1 MEPMR
6 LGFWR
11 RLRLRTK
18 LSLGFGLLAVFMSAL
33 LAVALYVNSWSYLFR
48 EAQGRVCFA
57 AGLAALEVN
66 GDLHATIRE
75 RSDEEGP
82 AYAQLRG
89 ILQRIK
95 AQEPRIRFIYTM
107 RQDEQGHVVFVVD
120 AETNP
125 EDISHVG
132 DVYGEASPE
141 LQAGIGTADK
151 PFSENHMYTDR
162 WGRWLTGFAP
172 IRRSDGSREGLLG
185 IDIAAEDVYARR
197 RELIQAMLVVF
208 LASVPLALGLGW
220 WLGRRLSAPIGALT
234 EGAERVS
241 AGELDYVVPVE
252 TEDDIGALTVSFN
265 RMTRQVRELLEGL
278 QREVDERRA
287 AETELERHRSHLE
300 ELVTERT
307 AELEQTNI
315 QLRQE
320 VGQRVET
327 DEALRRSEE
336 KYRSLVD
343 NLPVGIYRSS
353 PEPDGCFV
361 MINPAGVRMFGYAS
375 AEEMMSIP
383 VSSLYARPEDRR
395 AFADRLLAEGRIVD
409 EEVMYKR
416 KNGEVMWAS
425 ITARVVRGPSG
436 NVEWFDGSIQD
447 ITKRKRAEERIEK
460 LNRCFLHFSDDPVE
474 NIKRLVALVGELLGA
489 TWAMY
494 NHIEGADLLAMA
506 GWNVPPNLGV
516 DNRIEGRLC
525 RDVIEQGSDDL
536 VVVRDLANSGYAE
549 TDSAIRSYGLETYVG
564 KAVRCGRE
572 NVGALCAVYQ
582 TDVTPTEDDIKLIGI
597 IASAIEVEEGR
608 RKSERAVEDS
618 LYFSQTLLS
627 AIPHPVFYK
636 DAECRF
642 LGGNPAFE
650 EFVGTSM
657 AEIVGK
663 KLTEVWPHPL
673 TERFESQELQLVRS
687 GGMHVSEERIVD
699 RQGRDRE
706 IVLSSAAFRRADG
719 TVGGVIGALMDI
731 TERMEA
737 ERRLA
742 HQAED
747 LRRINEQLERE
758 IGRANRLAVEAE
770 AANCAKSEF
779 LANMSHEIRTPLNGV
794 IGITELLAETPL
806 NEEQR
811 EYVSI
816 VRSSG
821 EVLLSVI
828 NDILDFSKIEAGKV
842 YLERIDFEL
851 RDVVEN
857 VGDILAPKAHEKGL
871 EYIAL
876 VPHGLPERV
885 RGDPG
890 RLRQIL
896 VNLVGN
902 AIKFTEKGEVVVRV
916 AQESSTSG
924 DGRVGLRF
932 EVTDTGIGIPADR
945 QEYLFEPFTQADA
958 STTRRYGGTGLGL
971 AICKQLT
978 EAMGGG
984 IGVESVE
991 GKGSTFWFT
1000 VFLDRGEPAAAKEPA
1015 GSLTDIRGTRVLIVD
1030 DNAAN
1035 RMVFRDCLALSGCD
1049 VEEAGD
1055 GVEALRILRRNAETR
1070 PFRVAIVDFQMPE
1083 MDGEELGRR
1092 IKDDPALRD
1101 IHLLLVTSS
1110 PQRGDATRM
1119 SEIGFEAYLS
1129 KPVRYSALIETVR
1142 RVVSAAPPQ
1151 QAEGA
1156 KKLLTRHTL
1165 REASRT
1171 RLLLVEDNPVN
1182 QKVVARMLQKM
1193 GYACDLAQ
1201 NGREAVDAL
1210 AQHAYDLVFMDCQMP
1225 VMDGFEAT
1233 AQIRTRENPGN
1244 HVPIIAMTAMAMKG
1258 DAERCLAAGMD
1269 DYLAKPISREDVQHV
1284 IEKYLRVIEPEA
1296 AAVDRAAPV
1305 ERDRESKAA
1314 ASASPVDLSRLR
1326 KITEDDTELEC
1337 DLIRTFLRDSRQRVA
1352 ALDDLVRNGSC
1363 RDIQRTA
1370 HALKGSSG
1378 TIGAMELQNLAQKI
1392 EEAGRAEN
1400 LADAQESLPSLKTE
1414 FERVREYLEQT
1425 ISLEPDTSPPSA

>member
-1 MEPMR
+1 MR
-6 LGFWR
+6 LAFWR

-18 LSLGFGLLAVFMSAL
+18 LSLGFGLSAVFISAL
-33 LAVALYVNSWSYLFR
+33 LAVGLYVNSWSYLFR

-57 AGLAALEVN
+57 AGLAALEVD

-82 AYAQLRG
+82 AYAQLRSA
-89 ILQRIK
+89 LQRVK
-95 AQEPRIRFIYTM
+95 ALEPRIRFIYTM
-107 RQDEQGHVVFVVD
+107 RQDDQGRVVFVVD
-120 AETNP
+120 AETDP
-125 EDISHVG
+125 EDMSHVG
-132 DVYGEASPE
+132 DVYEEASPE
-141 LQAGIGTADK
+141 LLAGIGTADT
-151 PFSENHMYTDR
+151 PFSENHMYADR

-172 IRRSDGSREGLLG
+172 IRASNGRREGLLG
-185 IDIAAEDVYARR
+185 IDIAAEDVFARR
-197 RELIQAMLVVF
+197 RELIQAMLAVF
-208 LASVPLALGLGW
+208 LGSIPLALGLGW

-252 TEDDIGALTVSFN
+252 TEDDIGGLTISFN

-278 QREVDERRA
+278 RREVEERRA

-300 ELVTERT
+300 ELVAERT
-307 AELEQTNI
+307 TELEQTNV

-327 DEALRRSEE
+327 DQALRRSEE

-375 AEEMMSIP
+375 EEEMMSIP
-383 VSSLYARPEDRR
+383 LSSFYVRPEDRQ
-395 AFADRLLAEGRIVD
+395 AFAERLLAEGRIVG
-409 EEVMYKR
+409 EEVMYRR
-416 KNGEVMWAS
+416 KNGEMMWAS
-425 ITARVVRGPSG
+425 VTARVVRGLSG
-436 NVEWFDGSIQD
+436 EVEWFDGSIQD

-460 LNRCFLHFSDDPVE
+460 LNHCFLHFSDDPVE
-474 NIKRLVALVGELLGA
+474 NINRLVALVGELLGA
-489 TWAMY
+489 AWSMY
-494 NHIEGADLLAMA
+494 THIDGTSLVTMA
-506 GWNVPPNLGV
+506 GWNVPPSLPAENIV
-516 DNRIEGRLC
+516 EGRIC
-525 RDVIEQGSDDL
+525 GDVIRGGSDDL
-536 VVVRDLANSGYAE
+536 FIIRDVANSRYAE
-549 TDSAIRSYGLETYVG
+549 TDPAVRSCGIETYVG
-564 KAVRCGRE
+564 KAVRYGRE
-572 NVGALCAVYQ
+572 HIGALCAVYQ
-582 TDVTPTEDDIKLIGI
+582 TDVEPTEDDVKLIGI

-636 DAECRF
+636 DSECRF

-650 EFVGTSM
+650 EFLGKSM
-657 AEIVGK
+657 SEIVGK

-673 TERFESQELQLVRS
+673 TEYFEQQEFQLVRS
-687 GGMHVSEERIVD
+687 GGTRVSEERIID

-719 TVGGVIGALMDI
+719 SVGGVIGALMDI

-747 LRRINEQLERE
+747 LRRVNEQLERE

-794 IGITELLAETPL
+794 IGITELLMETPL
-806 NEEQR
+806 NEEQQ

-842 YLERIDFEL
+842 HLESIDFEL
-851 RDVVEN
+851 RDLVEN
-857 VGDILAPKAHEKGL
+857 VGEILAPKAHEKGL

-876 VPHGLPERV
+876 VPHDLPERV
-885 RGDPG
+885 KGDPG

-902 AIKFTEKGEVVVRV
+902 AIRFTDKGEIVVRV
-916 AQESSTSG
+916 SQEPSPSG
-924 DGRVGLRF
+924 DGRIALRC

-971 AICKQLT
+971 AISRQLA
-978 EAMGGG
+978 EAMGGE
-984 IGVESVE
+984 IGVKSVE
-991 GKGSTFWFT
+991 GEGSVFWFT
-1000 VFLDRGEPAAAKEPA
+1000 VLLERAEPSAPKEP
-1015 GSLTDIRGTRVLIVD
+1015 GGPLTDIRGTRVLVVD

-1035 RMVFRDCLALSGCD
+1035 RTVFRDCLALNGCD
-1049 VEEAGD
+1049 VEEACD
-1055 GVEALRILRRNAETR
+1055 GVQALKVLRESAETR

-1092 IKDDPALRD
+1092 VKDDPVLRD

-1110 PQRGDATRM
+1110 PQRGDAARM

-1142 RVVSAAPPQ
+1142 RVMTAAPPLP
-1151 QAEGA
+1151 ADRG
-1156 KKLLTRHTL
+1156 KNLLTRHTL
-1165 REASRT
+1165 REASRV
-1171 RLLLVEDNPVN
+1171 RFLLVEDNPVN

-1193 GYACDLAQ
+1193 GYVCDLAQ

-1210 AQHAYDLVFMDCQMP
+1210 TRHTYDLVFMDCQMP

-1233 AQIRTRENPGN
+1233 AQIRARENPGH

-1258 DAERCLAAGMD
+1258 DAERCFAAGMD
-1269 DYLAKPISREDVQHV
+1269 DYLAKPISRDDIQQI
-1284 IEKYLRVIEPEA
+1284 IEKHLRMIEPEA
-1296 AAVDRAAPV
+1296 GATDRAATA
-1305 ERDRESKAA
+1305 ERHGEPKATV
-1314 ASASPVDLSRLR
+1314 SVSPVDMSRLH
-1326 KITEDDTELEC
+1326 KITEGDTELEC
-1337 DLIRTFLRDSRQRVA
+1337 DLIKTFLRDSRQRVA
-1352 ALDDLVRNGSC
+1352 ALEDLVRSGPC
-1363 RDIQRTA
+1363 RDVQRTA

-1378 TIGAMELQNLAQKI
+1378 TIGALELQRLAQKI

-1400 LADAQESLPSLKTE
+1400 MADAQESLPPLKTE
-1414 FERVREYLEQT
+1414 FERVQEYLEQV
-1425 ISLEPDTSPPSA
+1425 ISPA